1 VLRVNR
7 PQTRLD
13 AVVPVDQSH
22 AQMLTILTA
31 WTASQLLLQRLA
43 LGKCRQRVQGGKAR
57 KPWIPRRDRH
67 RTMNALATSAHSK
80 HGCEEGKKK
89 SSTKTTFL
97 RAPLTNVS
105 TGA

>member
-1 VLRVNR
+1 
-7 PQTRLD
+7 
-13 AVVPVDQSH
+13 
-22 AQMLTILTA
+22 
-31 WTASQLLLQRLA
+31 
-43 LGKCRQRVQGGKAR
+43 
-57 KPWIPRRDRH
+57 
-67 RTMNALATSAHSK
+67 MNALATSAHSK